1 MSLLKK
7 MRGFTLIE
15 LMITVVLLA
24 IVATIAVPNF
34 TQFIQNNQVQAKAEE
49 LKTFLQY
56 ARNEALTRRKAYT
69 VRINDTAWQLQTK
82 GGVVVRT
89 LEFNPAQ
96 AQARTNA
103 VNNSFIFSAS
113 GDVSR
118 EIKVTVCRD
127 QDNATGYLLEV
138 RRSGLIKMQARGQ
151 DVPSQCA
158 VST

>member
-1 MSLLKK
+1 MLSLKA

-15 LMITVVLLA
+15 LLITVALLA
-24 IVATIAVPNF
+24 LVATIAVPNF
-34 TQFIQNNQVQAKAEE
+34 VQFVQNNQVQAKADE

-69 VRINDTAWQLQTK
+69 VRISDTAWQLQTK
-82 GGVVVRT
+82 AGVVVRT
-89 LEFNPAQ
+89 LEFNPLQ

-103 VNNSFIFSAS
+103 KNNSFIFSAS

-118 EIKVTVCRD
+118 EITITVCRD

-138 RRSGLIKMQARGQ
+138 RRSGLIKMQPRGQ

>member
-1 MSLLKK
+1 MLYLRG

-15 LMITVVLLA
+15 LMITVALLA

-56 ARNEALTRRKAYT
+56 ARGEALTRRKTYT
-69 VRINDTAWQLQTK
+69 VSISDTAWQLQAK

-103 VNNSFIFSAS
+103 KDNKFTFNAN
-113 GDVSR
+113 GDVGR
-118 EIKVTVCRD
+118 VLKITVCRD
-127 QDNATGYLLEV
+127 EKNTTGYFIEV

-151 DVPSQCA
+151 GVPSNCA
-158 VST
+158 VSI